1 MRKKLVLCGCLAAAA
16 MMLSGCQPLTGT
28 QKETEKITE
37 TETQKKAAAETET
50 EKETE
55 KEIEPETEEET
66 VAENIAAAGDTAEAG
81 GTAQT
86 QPMQETVSEGN
97 ASENVSAQQ
106 YEEEMM
112 QCPYCAHW
120 FSTISDGVSGSPY
133 DLHMAEERAND
144 PAGGTTEQ
152 EMVQCPDCG
161 NWYESG
167 NIFRNH
173 ICEGREQQQ

>member
-1 MRKKLVLCGCLAAAA
+1 MRKKLVLCGCIAAAA
-16 MMLSGCQPLTGT
+16 MTLSGCQSRTGT
-28 QKETEKITE
+28 QKETERITE
-37 TETQKKAAAETET
+37 TESQKEAAAEIETEKETEVET

-55 KEIEPETEEET
+55 KETA
-66 VAENIAAAGDTAEAG
+66 AENIPAAGDTAEAG
-81 GTAQT
+81 GTTQT
-86 QPMQETVSEGN
+86 QPVEEH
-97 ASENVSAQQ
+97 AAENVSAQQ

-120 FSTISDGVSGSPY
+120 FSTIPDGVSGSPY
-133 DLHMAEERAND
+133 DLHIAEERAND

-173 ICEGREQQQ
+173 ICEGREQ

>member
-1 MRKKLVLCGCLAAAA
+1 MRNKLVLWGCLAAAA
-16 MMLSGCQPLTGT
+16 MMLSGCQSLTGT

-37 TETQKKAAAETET
+37 TETQKEAETETET

-55 KEIEPETEEET
+55 EET
-66 VAENIAAAGDTAEAG
+66 AAGATEEAG
-81 GTAQT
+81 GTGQT
-86 QPMQETVSEGN
+86 QPVQET
-97 ASENVSAQQ
+97 ASEENAPENVFAQQ

-167 NIFRNH
+167 SIFRNH
-173 ICEGREQQQ
+173 ICEGREQQ

>member
-1 MRKKLVLCGCLAAAA
+1 MRKKLVLCGCIAAAA

-37 TETQKKAAAETET
+37 TETQKEAAAETET

-55 KEIEPETEEET
+55 TEEET
-66 VAENIAAAGDTAEAG
+66 AAENIAAAGDTAEAG
-81 GTAQT
+81 STAQA

-173 ICEGREQQQ
+173 ICEGREQQ